1 MSPRGKGAGDAL
13 ARPAMPS
20 ATTAHAR
27 PGPTPT
33 RRMTIDLPVD
43 DHLELRRWATEAGVP
58 ASLLVLALLKLGQS
72 PGQSPAV
79 RARAQALAVS
89 MAAERADKRS
99 VGQ

>member
-1 MSPRGKGAGDAL
+1 MTARRGAGDAL

-20 ATTAHAR
+20 ATTATAR
-27 PGPTPT
+27 PAPAATK
-33 RRMTIDLPVD
+33 RMTIDIPVE

-58 ASLLVLALLKLGQS
+58 ASLLLLALLKLGQT

-89 MAAERADKRS
+89 MAAERQDKRS

>member
-1 MSPRGKGAGDAL
+1 MTARRGAGDAL

-20 ATTAHAR
+20 ATTATAR
-27 PGPTPT
+27 PAPAATK
-33 RRMTIDLPVD
+33 RMTIDIPVE

-58 ASLLVLALLKLGQS
+58 ASLLLLALLK
-72 PGQSPAV
+72 QSPAV

-89 MAAERADKRS
+89 MAAERQDKRS